1 MKKQL
6 YVLVALVMVASM
18 ILSACGAPAPTAAPD
33 APATQAPAPA
43 TAVPAAQPTAV
54 PATAVPAT
62 AAPAAAAPVMLD
74 FYIVG
79 NGDSAERPQV
89 EAAINAY
96 IQPLI
101 NANVTFHIV
110 PWGDWQGKAV
120 TALQAGQK
128 MDIIFTADW
137 ENYSQEVSEG
147 LILPLNDD
155 KGPNGNLLKQYG
167 QGILTSLNPAYIT
180 GSQINGVNYAVPT
193 NKEISVPLGFVYN
206 ATIAEEIGFTD
217 ANAAAVK
224 TYADL
229 EPWLAKAKAAHPK
242 MFPYNIDPGNGGVGF
257 MQYVHGFTTLSD
269 FVVNMSALPVSGKVD
284 ETIMNPMETPW
295 MADYLKT
302 MRGWYTKGY
311 INPDS
316 GLTTFTAS
324 TDLNAGN
331 FFISTQYLKGNNAK
345 AGELMI
351 ASGNPNLKLK
361 ELYGMPKVI
370 NTSDAGGSMLAIA
383 ATSPNPVAAMKYI
396 NLMHSDPT
404 LINMMV
410 FGVPNTDWTVDADG
424 RVNVNA
430 NNTWTKSIP
439 GPWTMGDITLQ
450 KVTNKEDP
458 KKNQLL
464 IDFAK
469 DAFME
474 PSLGFRF
481 DPQPVSAE
489 ITAVNA
495 VVQGSERALL
505 TGYVDP
511 ATALPKYIADLKA
524 AGLDKVIAEVQKQY
538 TAWKAAT
545 KK

>member
-1 MKKQL
+1 
-6 YVLVALVMVASM
+6 MVASM
-18 ILSACGAPAPTAAPD
+18 ILTACGAPAATPAPAAPA
-33 APATQAPAPA
+33 APATDVPAAPA
-43 TAVPAAQPTAV
+43 TAVPAVQ
-54 PATAVPAT
+54 ATT
-62 AAPAAAAPVMLD
+62 APAAAAPVMLD
-74 FYIVG
+74 IYFPG
-79 NGDSAERPQV
+79 NGDPAERPQV
-89 EAAINAY
+89 EQAINAY

-101 NANVTFHIV
+101 NANLTVHII
-110 PWGDWQGKAV
+110 PWGDWQGKAL

-137 ENYSQEVSEG
+137 LNYSQEVSEG
-147 LILPLNDD
+147 LIVPMSDD

-167 QGILTSLNPAYIT
+167 QGILSGINPAYIT

-193 NKEISVPLGFVYN
+193 NKEISVPNGFVYN
-206 ATIAEEIGFTD
+206 ATIADEIGFTD
-217 ANAAAVK
+217 ADAAAVK

-242 MFPYNIDPGNGGVGF
+242 MFPYNINPDNGGIGF
-257 MQYVHGFTTLSD
+257 MQYVHGFTTLND
-269 FVVNMSALPVSGKVD
+269 FVVNMSALPVNGKVD
-284 ETIMNPMETPW
+284 ETILFPMETPW

-302 MRGWYTKGY
+302 VRSWYTKGY

-316 GLTTFTAS
+316 GLTTFDAS
-324 TDLNAGN
+324 IEMNAGN

-351 ASGNPNLKLK
+351 ASGNANLKLK
-361 ELYGMPKVI
+361 EIYAMPKVV
-370 NTSDAGGSMLAIA
+370 NTSDAGGSMLAIS
-383 ATSPNPVAAMKYI
+383 ATSPDPVTAMKFI
-396 NLMHSDPT
+396 NLMHTDPT

-410 FGVPNTDWTVDADG
+410 FGIPKTDWTVDADG
-424 RVNVNA
+424 RVSVNA

-439 GPWTMGDITLQ
+439 GPWTMGDITIQ

-464 IDFAK
+464 IDFGK

-481 DPQPVSAE
+481 DPKAVSAE

-495 VVQGSERALL
+495 LVLGSQRALL

-524 AGLDKVIAEVQKQY
+524 AGLDKIIAEIQKQY
-538 TAWKAAT
+538 SVWKAAT
-545 KK
+545 GK

>member
-6 YVLVALVMVASM
+6 YVLVALVMVVSM
-18 ILSACGAPAPTAAPD
+18 ILTACGAAATPAAP
-33 APATQAPAPA
+33 ASPATQAPAPA
-43 TAVPAAQPTAV
+43 TDAPAAQP
-54 PATAVPAT
+54 
-62 AAPAAAAPVMLD
+62 AAAPTMLD

-89 EAAINAY
+89 EQAINAY

-101 NANVTFHIV
+101 NANVTFHII

-147 LILPLNDD
+147 LIIPLSDD

-167 QGILTSLNPAYIT
+167 QGILSSMNPAYIT

-193 NKEISVPLGFVYN
+193 NKEISVPNGFVYN
-206 ATIAEEIGFTD
+206 ATIADEIGFTD
-217 ANAAAVK
+217 ADAAAVK

-242 MFPYNIDPGNGGVGF
+242 MFPYNINPDNGGIGF

-269 FVVNMSALPVSGKVD
+269 FVVNMSALPVNGKVD
-284 ETIMNPMETPW
+284 ETILNPMETPW

-302 MRGWYTKGY
+302 VRSWYTKGY

-316 GLTTFTAS
+316 GLTTFVTT

-331 FFISTQYLKGNNAK
+331 FFISTQFLKGNNAK

-351 ASGNPNLKLK
+351 ASGNADLKLK
-361 ELYGMPKVI
+361 ELYGMPKIV
-370 NTSDAGGSMLAIA
+370 NTSDAGGSMLAIPS
-383 ATSPNPVAAMKYI
+383 TSPDPATAMKFI
-396 NLMHSDPT
+396 NLMHTDST

-410 FGVPNTDWTVDADG
+410 FGVPNTGWTVDADG

-439 GPWTMGDITLQ
+439 GPWTMGDITIQ

-464 IDFAK
+464 IDFGK

-495 VVQGSERALL
+495 LVLGSQRALL

-511 ATALPKYIADLKA
+511 ATELPKYIADLKA
-524 AGLDKVIAEVQKQY
+524 AGLDKIIAEIQKQY

-545 KK
+545 GK